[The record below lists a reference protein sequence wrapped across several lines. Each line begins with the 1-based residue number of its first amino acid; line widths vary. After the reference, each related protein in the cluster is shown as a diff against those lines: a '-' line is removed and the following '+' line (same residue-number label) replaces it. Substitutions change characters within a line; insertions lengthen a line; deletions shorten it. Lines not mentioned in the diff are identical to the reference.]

1 MRRKDSNYNFLFYMR
16 VENTMELK
24 KLLIIILYMYKLN
37 KKNIIFVMLI
47 FDSKSVMCI
56 FDTYTYTHI

>member
-37 KKNIIFVMLI
+37 KKKYYLCDAHFRQ
-47 FDSKSVMCI
+47 
-56 FDTYTYTHI
+56 